1 MDLLKRVDIDTKTVS
16 EDGDKAV
23 VEVTVDVFQMFDENM
38 LMSKLP
44 QGIAFQSTDAK
55 IEGIAQ
61 AVAASLNDL
70 QKVGKTA
77 LQINCTYDEANK
89 MWLPEDSKGIGELLA
104 AKILNIQ

>member
-23 VEVTVDVFQMFDENM
+23 VEVTVDVFQMFDDM

-77 LQINCTYDEANK
+77 FQINCTYDEANK